1 MKPPPRTR
9 KIPERNLMPDPVRTP
24 SGKLTCKWKKLEKK
38 KLLDALRRL
47 SKTAGSR
54 GDIDYTFLRKQ
65 VPNRSIE
72 EIQAVVDSLKNKVIS
87 SVSLKLKKKRLEE
100 EKTRKPIDVWIHMAS
115 SLAGT
120 LEEQITGAFSQMMI
134 VSSTEPSTL
143 KNCDPPQVHRPPT
156 DRDRPVGRTIPFRP
170 VPGMPVQGKHPGTNP
185 TRPLLVLKTPAP
197 TIGPAKRPP
206 ALSRVVRVPNST
218 VPPPQQQ
225 PSTTSESSPAAPS
238 NQPGAAEIPAA
249 SPTAPKPEIPASGQS
264 TLSPGSAAVVDTPSV
279 SSIQTTQQHPSTS
292 TPASTSTSTSTPAP
306 TSTSTSAST
315 VKSTVSHT
323 PVSPSATSLTPLPSA
338 AQFSVP
344 SSSSSTS
351 TTHPL
356 PPLSGPAAEVHAR
369 FGRTSKF
376 ATKDSPRTLGVKCIV
391 DFERIYRYLSAI
403 HKPTDECHLTPM
415 ESAIMLDLLM
425 SLPEELPLLDCK
437 NLHKHLVQVYQS
449 LSSPADSQLARE
461 LFKNLKGGPSAQSEG
476 PSGPD
481 STTPEGQQSSDRTGG
496 SEVVDSG
503 GRKLQPEAESQS
515 SQSNNTSSQSGN
527 GDVMGPCPPLNPFMV
542 PLKLLMRR

>member
-120 LEEQITGAFSQMMI
+120 LEEQITGAFSQ
-134 VSSTEPSTL
+134 
-143 KNCDPPQVHRPPT
+143 
-156 DRDRPVGRTIPFRP
+156 
-170 VPGMPVQGKHPGTNP
+170 
-185 TRPLLVLKTPAP
+185 TPAP

-264 TLSPGSAAVVDTPSV
+264 TLSPGSAAVVDTPRITIVWLS
-279 SSIQTTQQHPSTS
+279 
-292 TPASTSTSTSTPAP
+292 
-306 TSTSTSAST
+306 
-315 VKSTVSHT
+315 
-323 PVSPSATSLTPLPSA
+323 
-338 AQFSVP
+338 FSVFL
-344 SSSSSTS
+344 
-351 TTHPL
+351 HMFHVVHRL
-356 PPLSGPAAEVHAR
+356 CPA
-369 FGRTSKF
+369 
-376 ATKDSPRTLGVKCIV
+376 
-391 DFERIYRYLSAI
+391 
-403 HKPTDECHLTPM
+403 

-437 NLHKHLVQVYQS
+437 NLHKHL
-449 LSSPADSQLARE
+449 
-461 LFKNLKGGPSAQSEG
+461 SEG

>member
-264 TLSPGSAAVVDTPSV
+264 TLSPGSAAVP
-279 SSIQTTQQHPSTS
+279 PPPPPPPP
-292 TPASTSTSTSTPAP
+292 PAPTSTPAP
-306 TSTSTSAST
+306 TPASTSAPASTQPPPPPQPPPSPHPASTSTQPPPPP
-315 VKSTVSHT
+315 H
-323 PVSPSATSLTPLPSA
+323 A